1 MADNR
6 VKTPI
11 EVDGSHVATLIHD
24 ETHPEVVWA
33 VYGPQYADQA
43 RAICLAVLEALDR
56 VEKKTPSQPALT
68 ATQPQKSSR
77 NYTKAIREEITNGLS
92 DDEIWELL
100 KAELDLTSDKKYRIK
115 EVRKESSQAKTN
127 QVL

>member
-11 EVDGSHVATLIHD
+11 EVDGAPVATLIHD

-56 VEKKTPSQPALT
+56 AEKKTPSQPVSPPQHL
-68 ATQPQKSSR
+68 QKSTR
-77 NYTKAIREEITNGLS
+77 NYTKAIREEIANGLS

-100 KAELDLTSDKKYRIK
+100 KVELALTPDKRYRIK